1 MNKIFD
7 KGGNMLNRFIV
18 PVVILLC
25 FVNIVTGQT
34 LKEQINNMFAEV
46 LNLETSPGEHGE
58 HFLPVNVASSKAI
71 INSLNNFIGASVS
84 SFPLSSST
92 AGVTFDFSSGKPVP
106 TSTSFGPIFS
116 ERGQTIGQGRINMG
130 LNFTYIKFNKVRG
143 LSTQDLR
150 LTFTHE
156 DVGEPGL
163 GDSPNEFDT
172 MDFYMN
178 MDIAASVFAM
188 YFTYGVTDRFDISIA
203 VPFIN
208 VNIKS
213 DPIAEMNSF
222 TWVSND
228 SANHFFGGTQTEP
241 VLDKSPTP
249 INDDATG
256 IGDIALRAKYNL
268 VRDKAVDFS
277 AMLEYRMANGD
288 ADNFLG
294 SGFSSLRSVIIGS
307 KILGDFAP
315 HLNLAYWK
323 KFTDLDRDEFEFI
336 VGFDQKVTEWFTLVI
351 DVLGR
356 IDLGDPVESQQ
367 FPESVDINWT
377 VGNTNYTN
385 SVSLTNIPNYSK
397 DNIFD
402 AAFGFKMNLKNSLLI
417 IANVFVPLNDA
428 GLRAGI
434 VPTIGMEFSF

>member
-1 MNKIFD
+1 MA
-7 KGGNMLNRFIV
+7 L
-18 PVVILLC
+18 
-25 FVNIVTGQT
+25 VNLASGQT
-34 LKEQINNMFAEV
+34 LKDQINNMFGEV

-58 HFLPVNVASSKAI
+58 HFLPVNVATSNAI

-92 AGVTFDFSSGKPVP
+92 AGVTFDFSTGRPVP

-116 ERGQTIGQGRINMG
+116 ERGQTVGQGRINMG
-130 LNFTYIKFNKVRG
+130 LNFTVINFQKIRG
-143 LSTQDLR
+143 ISTQDLR

-156 DVGEPGL
+156 DVGDPGM

-178 MDIAASVFAM
+178 MDIAASVFAF
-188 YFTYGVTDRFDISIA
+188 YFTYGVTDRFDISVA

-213 DPIAEMNSF
+213 DPVAEMNSF

-241 VLDKSPTP
+241 VLTKSPTP

-256 IGDIALRAKYNL
+256 VGDIALRAKYNF
-268 VRDKAVDFS
+268 VRDKAIDFS
-277 AMLEYRMANGD
+277 AMLEYRMASGD

-307 KILGDFAP
+307 KIIGDFAP

-323 KFTDLDRDEFEFI
+323 KFTDVDRDELEI
-336 VGFDQKVTEWFTLVI
+336 ILGFDQKVAEWFTLVV

-356 IDLGDPVESQQ
+356 FDLGDPIESQE
-367 FPESVDINWT
+367 FPENVSINWT
-377 VGNTNYTN
+377 VGNTNYTKI
-385 SVSLTNIPNYSK
+385 VSLTNIPNYSK
-397 DNIFD
+397 DNILD
-402 AAFGFKMNLKNSLLI
+402 AAFGIKMNLKQSLLI
-417 IANVFVPLNDA
+417 IANVFVPLNDD
-428 GLRAGI
+428 GLRAGV
-434 VPTIGMEFSF
+434 VPTLGMEFSF

>member
-1 MNKIFD
+1 M
-7 KGGNMLNRFIV
+7 
-18 PVVILLC
+18 C
-25 FVNIVTGQT
+25 FVNSVNGQT
-34 LKEQINNMFAEV
+34 LKQQINNMFGEV
-46 LNLETSPGEHGE
+46 LSLELSPGEHGE
-58 HFLPVNVASSKAI
+58 HFLPVNVAASQAI
-71 INSLNNFIGASVS
+71 INSLNSFIGASIS

-92 AGVTFDFSSGKPVP
+92 AGVTFDFSTGKPVP

-116 ERGQTIGQGRINMG
+116 ERGQTVGQGRINMG
-130 LNFTYIKFNKVRG
+130 LNFTVINFSKVRG
-143 LSTQDLR
+143 ISTQDIR

-172 MDFYMN
+172 MDFFMN

-188 YFTYGVTDRFDISIA
+188 YFTYGVTDRFDISVA

-213 DPIAEMNSF
+213 DPVAEMNSF

-241 VLDKSPTP
+241 VLTKSPTP

-256 IGDIALRAKYNL
+256 VGDIALRAKYNF
-268 VRDKAVDFS
+268 VRDKAIDFS
-277 AMLEYRMANGD
+277 AMLEYRMDTGD
-288 ADNFLG
+288 AENFLG
-294 SGFSSLRSVIIGS
+294 AGYSSLRTVVIGS

-323 KFTDLDRDEFEFI
+323 KFTDLDRDEFELI
-336 VGFDQKVTEWFTLVI
+336 LGFDQKIADWFTLVI

-356 IDLGDPVESQQ
+356 FDLGDPIENQQ
-367 FPESVDINWT
+367 FPENATINWT
-377 VGNTNYTN
+377 VGNTNYTK
-385 SVSLTNIPNYSK
+385 SVSLTNIPNYSR
-397 DNIFD
+397 DNIID
-402 AAFGFKMNLKNSLLI
+402 AAFGVKMNLKQSLLI
-417 IANVFVPLNDA
+417 IANVFVPLNDS
-428 GLRAGI
+428 GLRASV

>member
-1 MNKIFD
+1 
-7 KGGNMLNRFIV
+7 MLHRFSV
-18 PVVILLC
+18 LLIICTC
-25 FVNIVTGQT
+25 FVTIVNGQT
-34 LKEQINNMFAEV
+34 LKEQINNMFSEV
-46 LNLETSPGEHGE
+46 LNLEISPGEHGE
-58 HFLPVNVASSKAI
+58 HFLPVNVATSQAI
-71 INSLNNFIGASVS
+71 INSLNSFIGASIS

-92 AGVTFDFSSGKPVP
+92 AGVTFDFSTGKPVP

-116 ERGQTIGQGRINMG
+116 ERGQTVGQGRINMG
-130 LNFTYIKFNKVRG
+130 LNFTVINFSKVRG
-143 LSTQDLR
+143 ISTQDMR

-178 MDIAASVFAM
+178 MDITASVFAL
-188 YFTYGVTDRFDISIA
+188 YFTYGVTDRFDISVA

-208 VNIKS
+208 VNIIA
-213 DPIAEMNSF
+213 DPVAEMNSF

-241 VLDKSPTP
+241 ILTKSPTP

-256 IGDIALRAKYNL
+256 MGDIALRAKYNF

-277 AMLEYRMANGD
+277 AMLEYRMDTGD
-288 ADNFLG
+288 AENFLG
-294 SGFSSLRSVIIGS
+294 AGYSSLRTVVIGS

-315 HLNLAYWK
+315 HINLAYWK
-323 KFTDLDRDEFEFI
+323 KFTDLDRDEFELI
-336 VGFDQKVTEWFTLVI
+336 LGFDQKIADWFTLVI

-356 IDLGDPVESQQ
+356 FDLGDPIENQQ
-367 FPESVDINWT
+367 FPENVNINWT
-377 VGNTNYTN
+377 VGNTNYTK
-385 SVSLTNIPNYSK
+385 SVSLTNIPNYSR
-397 DNIFD
+397 DNIID
-402 AAFGFKMNLKNSLLI
+402 AAFGFKMNLKQSLLI

-428 GLRAGI
+428 GLRASVI
-434 VPTIGMEFSF
+434 PTIGMEFSF